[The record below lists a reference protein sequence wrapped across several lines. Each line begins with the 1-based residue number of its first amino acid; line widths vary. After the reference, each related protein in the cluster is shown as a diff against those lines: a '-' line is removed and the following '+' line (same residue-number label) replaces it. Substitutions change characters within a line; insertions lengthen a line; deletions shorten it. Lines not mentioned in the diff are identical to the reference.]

1 MTYAISTKGQ
11 ALIRAHE
18 GFQAEPR
25 QLPGGGWVVG
35 YNHVRLTEPGA
46 PVTKS
51 EARDLL
57 AQDIVPFEKLVNT
70 LVARPL
76 TQSQFDALVSFAF
89 SIGAE
94 AFEKSQ
100 VLRRVNAGE
109 YVAAACAIDAWRK
122 SDLDGELA
130 IVDALVRRR
139 AVEKALFLKDAPIA
153 AAPSALVRAQID
165 HAAAILGAPVA
176 SAAATAGAPVPQA
189 LPLHDLGKRL
199 TEILMSEPATKALLL
214 TQVVV
219 DPSEDDDEITTG
231 HAKPVAR
238 IEVDTGAPRRGRW
251 RATRFADALTGALRL
266 RRAPKPAPV
275 AAEA

>member
-1 MTYAISTKGQ
+1 MTYAISTKGLV
-11 ALIRAHE
+11 LIRAHE

-35 YNHVRLTEPGA
+35 YNHVRPTEPGA
-46 PVTKS
+46 PVTKG

-57 AQDIVPFEKLVNT
+57 AQDLIPFEKLVNT
-70 LVARPL
+70 LVVRPL
-76 TQSQFDALVSFAF
+76 SQSQFDALVSFAF

-122 SDLDGELA
+122 SDVDGELA
-130 IVDALVRRR
+130 IVDSLVRRR

-153 AAPSALVRAQID
+153 AAPSALLRAQID

-176 SAAATAGAPVPQA
+176 SAAATAASAPPA

-199 TEILMSEPATKALLL
+199 TEILMGEPATKALLL

-219 DPSEDDDEITTG
+219 DQPEDDGEITTG

-238 IEVDTGAPRRGRW
+238 IEAESGAPRRARW
-251 RATRFADALTGALRL
+251 RATRFAAALTGALRL
-266 RRAPKPAPV
+266 RRAPKPASV
-275 AAEA
+275 SAEA